1 MSTNPVQESKAM
13 HTNQKDQ
20 PTCQV
25 TLVSADTESVES
37 VESFVLLTTK
47 SPASIKLQD
56 VKEYAHKSLQ
66 ACMKELITMSPGFR
80 QNVELSVLVKQV
92 PSVLEEYASIP
103 DSSVFYAHSYPVQE
117 ENAAGAAGAAGAA
130 DDKANDAENVKS
142 IQHAQVNAA
151 DACSPALVAELPSRL
166 SLRAAVAR
174 RIVNDMQALKSFL
187 ATRHMSEAC
196 VFVRLSESVS
206 VDKKMLFGLDCVDCI
221 VKGFGA
227 LTSLACTHAGN
238 DCLLY
243 VQAACNLI
251 ITLAEHDADVFSE
264 IVKCKGVST
273 FIEMLRC
280 CHTNQAATKLVLDLL
295 LKFMNSSKTSALM
308 VKALGCNELD
318 VVCNLLQACAKT
330 SNLKALVDLV
340 RLTSQHSCLAKLMVA
355 EKHVDRLTDVLQIMC
370 LQSSGLVDKETA
382 KLVFEALINLL
393 QHQKTQCRDQQ
404 VQAIMSA
411 MLLLADD
418 LVIVQQACRI
428 FGWMSKNCNNW
439 TMLDNKQV
447 LANVVDLLAVVFEP
461 SKELLELDDRS
472 LSDMT
477 LLLCSALHD
486 IMRVDSALRTCV
498 GVDHV
503 LINMIN
509 LECKL
514 STTASSPA
522 ALSSAALSSA
532 ALSSAALSSARE
544 LLRIVKVQLR

>member
-25 TLVSADTESVES
+25 TLVSADTES

-66 ACMKELITMSPGFR
+66 ACMKELSTMSPGFR
-80 QNVELSVLVKQV
+80 KNVELSVLVKQV

-103 DSSVFYAHSYPVQE
+103 DSSVLYAHSYSVQE
-117 ENAAGAAGAAGAA
+117 ENAADDAAG
-130 DDKANDAENVKS
+130 V
-142 IQHAQVNAA
+142 AA

-196 VFVRLSESVS
+196 VFVRLLESVS
-206 VDKKMLFGLDCVDCI
+206 VDKKMLFGLDGVDCI

-238 DCLLY
+238 DYLLH

-295 LKFMNSSKTSALM
+295 LKFMNSPKTSALM

-318 VVCNLLQACAKT
+318 VLCNLLKACAKT

-355 EKHVDRLTDVLQIMC
+355 EKHVDRLTDVLQTMC
-370 LQSSGLVDKETA
+370 LQSSGLIDKETA

-393 QHQKTQCRDQQ
+393 QHQTTRCTDQH

-428 FGWMSKNCNNW
+428 FGLMSKNCNNW
-439 TMLDNKQV
+439 NILDNKQV

-461 SKELLELDDRS
+461 SKELLELDGRS

-486 IMRVDSALRTCV
+486 IMRVNSALRTCV

-522 ALSSAALSSA
+522 ASSPAALSSA

-544 LLRIVKVQLR
+544 LLRIVKVQIR

>member
-103 DSSVFYAHSYPVQE
+103 DSSVFYAHSYSVQE

-393 QHQKTQCRDQQ
+393 QHQTTQCRVQH

-428 FGWMSKNCNNW
+428 FGLMSKNCNNW

-486 IMRVDSALRTCV
+486 IMRVNSALRTCV

>member
-1 MSTNPVQESKAM
+1 MKDLNAGQKKPLVHRMITHAKKIIAEASSWPKLPVTGALQPAHVSDESMNLAEFIVFMEYRTDPRSSLIPKAS
-13 HTNQKDQ
+13 D
-20 PTCQV
+20 
-25 TLVSADTESVES
+25 
-37 VESFVLLTTK
+37 
-47 SPASIKLQD
+47 
-56 VKEYAHKSLQ
+56 
-66 ACMKELITMSPGFR
+66 G
-80 QNVELSVLVKQV
+80 
-92 PSVLEEYASIP
+92 
-103 DSSVFYAHSYPVQE
+103 
-117 ENAAGAAGAAGAA
+117 GAAGAAGAA
-130 DDKANDAENVKS
+130 DDKASDAENVKS

-532 ALSSAALSSARE
+532 RE

>member
-80 QNVELSVLVKQV
+80 RNVELSVLVKQV

-130 DDKANDAENVKS
+130 DDKASDAENVKS

-295 LKFMNSSKTSALM
+295 VKFMNSSKTSALM

>member
-80 QNVELSVLVKQV
+80 RNVELSVLVKQV

-130 DDKANDAENVKS
+130 DDKASDAENVKS

-355 EKHVDRLTDVLQIMC
+355 EKHVDRLTDVLQTMC
-370 LQSSGLVDKETA
+370 LHSSVLVDKETA

-393 QHQKTQCRDQQ
+393 QHQKTQCRDQH

-428 FGWMSKNCNNW
+428 FGLMSKNCNNW

-514 STTASSPA
+514 STTASS
-522 ALSSAALSSA
+522 
-532 ALSSAALSSARE
+532 SAALSSARE

>member
-130 DDKANDAENVKS
+130 DDKASDAENVKS

-355 EKHVDRLTDVLQIMC
+355 EKHVDRLTDVLQTMC
-370 LQSSGLVDKETA
+370 LHSSVLVDKETA

-393 QHQKTQCRDQQ
+393 QHQKTQCRDQH

-428 FGWMSKNCNNW
+428 FGLMSKNCNNW

-514 STTASSPA
+514 STTASS
-522 ALSSAALSSA
+522 
-532 ALSSAALSSARE
+532 SAALSSARE